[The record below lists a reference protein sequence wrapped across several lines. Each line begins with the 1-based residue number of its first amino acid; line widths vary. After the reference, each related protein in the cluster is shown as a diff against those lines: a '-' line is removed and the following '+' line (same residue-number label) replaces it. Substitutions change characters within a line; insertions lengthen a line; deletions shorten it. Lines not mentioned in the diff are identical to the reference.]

1 MKKMVVVLISM
12 VLLQCKSNV
21 NQSNINNLDEMLIAK
36 GNLYGAGAEGIKKQN
51 EIITNTEEWSSL
63 MSKMDTVN
71 KVSEEF
77 SETDIDFSEYS
88 IIAVFDEVRNSGGHG
103 LDLEIIRNSEDIV
116 IEVIYDGPE
125 GNATMVMTQPFY
137 IAKIKKQDLPIT
149 FK

>member
-1 MKKMVVVLISM
+1 MII
-12 VLLQCKSNV
+12 LLVSVILMQCKSNV
-21 NQSNINNLDEMLIAK
+21 TQSNMNNLDEMLIVK
-36 GNLYGAGAEGIKKQN
+36 GNLYGAGAEGIEKQH
-51 EIITNTEEWSSL
+51 EVITNAEEWSSL

-125 GNATMVMTQPFY
+125 ENATMVMTQPFY